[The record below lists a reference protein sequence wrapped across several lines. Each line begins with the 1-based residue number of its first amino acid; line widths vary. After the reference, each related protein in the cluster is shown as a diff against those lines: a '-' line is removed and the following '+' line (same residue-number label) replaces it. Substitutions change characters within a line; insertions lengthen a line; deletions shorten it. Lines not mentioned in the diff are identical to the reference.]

1 MSMFRQKVAQYIEKK
16 QLFTEANKLLVALSG
31 GADSVALLRVLQ
43 ELGYSCEAAHC
54 NFHLRD
60 AESDRDE
67 RFVRDLC
74 QRFNITLHVA
84 HFQTEKIVEEKHI
97 SIEMAARELRYEWFE
112 KLRLETS
119 AAYICVAH
127 HRDDSVETFLLNLLR
142 GAGIQGLRGI
152 QPKNGP
158 IVRPLLEITRAE
170 ITDYLQHISQ
180 DYVTDSTNLQTTYQR
195 NKVRLELLP
204 LMETINPAASERIA
218 QTANYLNDAYR
229 YYERGIQEGKD
240 RVLTPEG
247 ISIAALKR
255 EPSPACLLHE
265 ILSPLGF
272 NSAQEAEII
281 QSLDAQSG
289 KSFYAEKYQVVKD
302 REHLLVSRLE
312 APSEPHLTYE
322 KKPRTPDFVIPKDKH
337 IACLDADK
345 ITAPLTL
352 RLTRSGD
359 AFIPYGMKGRKL
371 VSDYLTDR
379 KCSLVQKQRQWVL
392 CAGDDILWL
401 VGERI
406 DHRYRVTEQ
415 THQLL
420 LIHLL

>member
-1 MSMFRQKVAQYIEKK
+1 MFRQKVAQYIQKK
-16 QLFTEANKLLVALSG
+16 QLFQETDKLLVALSG
-31 GADSVALLRVLQ
+31 GADSVALLRVLL

-54 NFHLRD
+54 NFHLRGE
-60 AESDRDE
+60 ESDRDE

-74 QRFNITLHVA
+74 NNLNITLHVV
-84 HFQTEKIVEEKHI
+84 HFQTEKIASEKHI

-112 KLRLETS
+112 KRRLETG
-119 AAYICVAH
+119 ADYICVAH
-127 HRDDSVETFLLNLLR
+127 HQGDSVETFLLNLLR

-152 QPKNGP
+152 QSKNGN
-158 IVRPLLEITRAE
+158 IVRPLLEMTREE
-170 ITDYLQHISQ
+170 ITDYLQHLSQ
-180 DYVTDSTNLQTTYQR
+180 DYITDSTNLQTEYLR
-195 NKVRLELLP
+195 NKVCLELLP
-204 LMETINPAASERIA
+204 LMQTINPAANERIA
-218 QTANYLNDAYR
+218 QTANYLNDAYL
-229 YYERGIQEGKD
+229 YYERGIQEGKE
-240 RVLTPEG
+240 RVLTSEG

-272 NSAQEAEII
+272 NSAQEAEIL
-281 QSLDAQSG
+281 QSIEAQSG
-289 KSFYAEKYQVVKD
+289 KTFMAEKYQVVKD
-302 REHLLVSRLE
+302 RDMLLISRLE
-312 APSEPHLTYE
+312 APAEPRLTYE
-322 KKPRTPDFVIPKDKH
+322 KKLRTPEFVIPKDKH

-352 RLTRSGD
+352 RLVQTGD

-379 KCSLVQKQRQWVL
+379 KYSLLRKQRQWVL
-392 CAGDDILWL
+392 CSVDEIVWL

-415 THQLL
+415 TSNLL
-420 LIHLL
+420 LIHLLP

>member
-1 MSMFRQKVAQYIEKK
+1 MFRQKVAQYIQKR
-16 QLFTEANKLLVALSG
+16 QLFQETDKLLVALSG
-31 GADSVALLRVLQ
+31 GADSVALLRVLL

-54 NFHLRD
+54 NFHLRGE
-60 AESDRDE
+60 ESDRDE

-74 QRFNITLHVA
+74 NNFNITLHVA
-84 HFQTEKIVEEKHI
+84 HFQTEKIALEKHL

-112 KLRLETS
+112 KLRLETG
-119 AAYICVAH
+119 ADYICVAH
-127 HRDDSVETFLLNLLR
+127 HQGDSVETFLLNLLR

-152 QPKNGP
+152 QPKNGN
-158 IVRPLLEITRAE
+158 IVRPLLETTREE
-170 ITDYLQHISQ
+170 ITDYLQHLSQ
-180 DYVTDSTNLQTTYQR
+180 DYITDSTNLQTEYLR

-204 LMETINPAASERIA
+204 LMQTINPAANERIA
-218 QTANYLNDAYR
+218 QTANYLNDAYL
-229 YYERGIQEGKD
+229 YYERGIQEGKE

-272 NSAQEAEII
+272 NSAQEAEIL
-281 QSLDAQSG
+281 QSLEAQSG
-289 KSFYAEKYQVVKD
+289 KTFMAEKYQVVKD
-302 REHLLVSRLE
+302 RDMLLISRLE
-312 APSEPHLTYE
+312 APAEPRLTYE
-322 KKPRTPDFVIPKDKH
+322 EKPRTPEFVIPTDKH

-352 RLTRSGD
+352 RLVQTGD
-359 AFIPYGMKGRKL
+359 AFIPFGMKGRKL

-379 KCSLVQKQRQWVL
+379 KYSLLQKQRQWVL

-406 DHRYRVTEQ
+406 DHCYRVTEQ
-415 THQLL
+415 TRNLL
-420 LIHLL
+420 LIHLLP

>member
-1 MSMFRQKVAQYIEKK
+1 MLKQKVAQYIQNK
-16 QLFTEANKLLVALSG
+16 QLFQETDKLLVALSG
-31 GADSVALLRVLQ
+31 GADSVALLRVLL
-43 ELGYSCEAAHC
+43 ELGYPCEVAHC
-54 NFHLRD
+54 NFHLRGE
-60 AESDRDE
+60 ESDRDE

-84 HFQTEKIVEEKHI
+84 HFQTEKISEEKHI

-112 KLRLETS
+112 KLRLETG

-152 QPKNGP
+152 HPKNGH
-158 IVRPLLEITRAE
+158 IVRPLLEVTREE
-170 ITDYLQHISQ
+170 ITDYLQHLSQ
-180 DYVTDSTNLQTTYQR
+180 DYVTDSTNLQTEYLR

-204 LMETINPAASERIA
+204 LMQTINPAASDRIA
-218 QTANYLNDAYR
+218 QTANYLNDAFL
-229 YYERGIQEGKD
+229 YYERGIQEGKE

-272 NSAQEAEII
+272 NSAQEAEIL
-281 QSLDAQSG
+281 QSLEAQSG
-289 KSFYAEKYQVVKD
+289 KTFMAEKYQVVKD
-302 REHLLVSRLE
+302 RDMLLISRLE
-312 APSEPHLTYE
+312 APVEPHLSYE
-322 KKPRTPDFVIPKDKH
+322 EKLRTPEFVIPKDKH
-337 IACLDADK
+337 TACLDADK

-352 RLTRSGD
+352 RLTQTGD
-359 AFIPYGMKGRKL
+359 AFIPFGMKGRKL

-379 KCSLVQKQRQWVL
+379 KYSLVQKQRQWVL

-415 THQLL
+415 TRNLL
-420 LIHLL
+420 LIHLLP

>member
-1 MSMFRQKVAQYIEKK
+1 MFRQKVAQYIQKK
-16 QLFTEANKLLVALSG
+16 QLFQETDKLLVALSG
-31 GADSVALLRVLQ
+31 GADSVALLRVLL

-54 NFHLRD
+54 NFHLRGE
-60 AESDRDE
+60 ESDRDE
-67 RFVRDLC
+67 RFVHDLC
-74 QRFNITLHVA
+74 NNLNITLHVA
-84 HFQTEKIVEEKHI
+84 HFQTENIASEKHL

-112 KLRLETS
+112 KLRLETG
-119 AAYICVAH
+119 ADYICVAH
-127 HRDDSVETFLLNLLR
+127 HQGDSVETFLLNLLR

-152 QPKNGP
+152 QSKNGN
-158 IVRPLLEITRAE
+158 IVRPLLEMTREE
-170 ITDYLQHISQ
+170 ITDYLQYLSQ
-180 DYVTDSTNLQTTYQR
+180 DYITDSTNLQTEYLR

-204 LMETINPAASERIA
+204 LMQTINPAANERIA
-218 QTANYLNDAYR
+218 QTANYLNDAYL
-229 YYERGIQEGKD
+229 YYERGIQEGKE
-240 RVLTPEG
+240 RVLTSEG

-272 NSAQEAEII
+272 NSAQEAEIL
-281 QSLDAQSG
+281 QSIEAQSG
-289 KSFYAEKYQVVKD
+289 KTFMVEKYQVVKD
-302 REHLLVSRLE
+302 RDMLLISRLE
-312 APSEPHLTYE
+312 APAEPRLTYE
-322 KKPRTPDFVIPKDKH
+322 KKLRTSEFVIPKDKH

-352 RLTRSGD
+352 RLVQTGD

-379 KCSLVQKQRQWVL
+379 KYSLLQKQRQWVL
-392 CAGDDILWL
+392 CSGDEIVWL

-415 THQLL
+415 TSNLL
-420 LIHLL
+420 LIHLLP

>member
-1 MSMFRQKVAQYIEKK
+1 MFKQKVAQYIQKK
-16 QLFTEANKLLVALSG
+16 QLFQETDKLLVALSG
-31 GADSVALLRVLQ
+31 GADSVALLRVLL
-43 ELGYSCEAAHC
+43 ELGYPCEAAHC
-54 NFHLRD
+54 NFHLRGE
-60 AESDRDE
+60 ESDRDE

-84 HFQTEKIVEEKHI
+84 NFQTEKIAEEKHI

-112 KLRLETS
+112 KLRLEIG

-142 GAGIQGLRGI
+142 GTGIQGLRGI
-152 QPKNGP
+152 KPKNGH
-158 IVRPLLEITRAE
+158 IVRPLLEVTREE
-170 ITDYLQHISQ
+170 ITDYLQHLSQ
-180 DYVTDSTNLQTTYQR
+180 DYVTDSTNLQTEYQR

-204 LMETINPAASERIA
+204 LMQAINPAASDRIA
-218 QTANYLNDAYR
+218 QTANYLNDAFL
-229 YYERGIQEGKD
+229 YYERGIQEGKE

-272 NSAQEAEII
+272 NSAQEAEIL
-281 QSLDAQSG
+281 QSIDAQSG
-289 KSFYAEKYQVVKD
+289 KTFMAEKYQVVKD
-302 REHLLVSRLE
+302 RDMLLISRLE
-312 APSEPHLTYE
+312 APAEPHLSYE
-322 KKPRTPDFVIPKDKH
+322 EKLRTPEFVIPKDKH
-337 IACLDADK
+337 TACLDADK

-352 RLTRSGD
+352 RLTQTGD
-359 AFIPYGMKGRKL
+359 AFIPFGMKGRKL

-379 KCSLVQKQRQWVL
+379 KFSLVQKQRQWVL

-415 THQLL
+415 TRNLL
-420 LIHLL
+420 LIHLLP